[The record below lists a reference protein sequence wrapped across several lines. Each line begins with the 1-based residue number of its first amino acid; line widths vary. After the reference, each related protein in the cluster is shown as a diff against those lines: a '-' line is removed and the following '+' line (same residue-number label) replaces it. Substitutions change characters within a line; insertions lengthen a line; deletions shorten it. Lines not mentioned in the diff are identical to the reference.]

1 MADYQYSSQSPRL
14 RSPSQRSSQT
24 LSPRQLFSP
33 RSPVIPVPPTTPM
46 TPMTP
51 MTPINR
57 QSPRSPMSP
66 RRTAQLP
73 VVEEEA
79 DETRLKPHH
88 LIAVMLAI
96 LSIWLRIDYSLANTA
111 TGQTPVVCYLPLSSN
126 LEKCISSSTFRSAH
140 GGRKGVTADPSHS
153 SSRAQSSENSDS
165 PHWFPELPPV
175 HHPKTGWVIS
185 DGLVF
190 GDYVAILDD
199 LGARLADIPVALVKQ
214 SGSLTALVMAYRLPD
229 EASEEKWK
237 LVGKEAHER
246 QHRINGA
253 LFRVSEKIGRVA
265 DTARIWTAMALKRLR
280 TSDFGVEVSF
290 QGPEVTTQQKVVADA
305 RATFTAMLEIF
316 RRLKTEALVETVGEA
331 LRDVEG
337 LQGDVNLLANPDGKL
352 LEGKE
357 VRKLG
362 EGAYWERKLEKI
374 KSTSLK
380 VEEVVGIADY
390 YRKLDEAYMALF
402 NIRNALVA
410 LQTVWREFEEGL
422 ASEKPLTEDWETLET
437 LNARVEGWKR
447 SLESLEGAMKEKH
460 QEVAME

>member
-14 RSPSQRSSQT
+14 RSSSQRSSQT

-33 RSPVIPVPPTTPM
+33 RSPMTPIPPTTP
-46 TPMTP
+46 T
-51 MTPINR
+51 TPINR
-57 QSPRSPMSP
+57 QSPRSPVTP
-66 RRTAQLP
+66 RRTVLLP

-79 DETRLKPHH
+79 DETRLKHHH
-88 LIAVMLAI
+88 LLAIMLAM
-96 LSIWLRIDYSLANTA
+96 LGIWLRIDYSLANTA
-111 TGQTPVVCYLPLSSN
+111 TSQTPVVCYLPLSSN
-126 LEKCISSSTFRSAH
+126 LEKCISSSTFHSAH
-140 GGRKGVTADPSHS
+140 GGRKGVTADTSHS

-165 PHWFPELPPV
+165 PHWSPELPPV
-175 HHPKTGWVIS
+175 QRQKTGWVIS
-185 DGLVF
+185 DGLAF

-199 LGARLADIPVALVKQ
+199 LGAAVADIPVALVKQ
-214 SGSLTALVMAYRLPD
+214 SGSLKELVMAYRLPD

-237 LVGKEAHER
+237 LVGEESRER
-246 QHRINGA
+246 QHRINRA
-253 LFRVSEKIGRVA
+253 LLRVSKKIGRIT

-280 TSDFGVEVSF
+280 ASDFGVEVLL

-305 RATFTAMLEIF
+305 RATFVAMMEIF
-316 RRLKTEALVETVGEA
+316 RRLGMEALVETVGEA

-362 EGAYWERKLEKI
+362 DGVYWERRLEKI

-390 YRKLDEAYMALF
+390 YRKLDDAYMALF
-402 NIRNALVA
+402 NIRNALVG
-410 LQTVWREFEEGL
+410 LQAVWREFEEGL
-422 ASEKPLTEDWETLET
+422 ASEKPLTEEWETRET

-460 QEVAME
+460 QEIAME